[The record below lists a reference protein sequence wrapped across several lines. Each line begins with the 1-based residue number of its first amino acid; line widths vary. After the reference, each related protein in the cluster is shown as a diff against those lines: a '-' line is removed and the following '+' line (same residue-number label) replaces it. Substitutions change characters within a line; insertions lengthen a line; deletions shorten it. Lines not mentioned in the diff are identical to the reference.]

1 MKRERN
7 HKVYI
12 SGPMTDKETGRVTN
26 ENIMAFV
33 RANSLLK
40 KEGYTKTVSPT
51 RVWVCRWPWMYRLLE
66 RMVGRETAYRIVL
79 LYDVLLLLRCDRI
92 YKIPGWRDSRGANIE
107 SCVAYWFNL
116 WVLPNNK
123 RERVDRRLAKS
134 MEKWRTLNNE
144 DYVSKD

>member
-1 MKRERN
+1 
-7 HKVYI
+7 
-12 SGPMTDKETGRVTN
+12 
-26 ENIMAFV
+26 
-33 RANSLLK
+33 
-40 KEGYTKTVSPT
+40 
-51 RVWVCRWPWMYRLLE
+51 
-66 RMVGRETAYRIVL
+66 MVGRETAYRIVL